1 MGEWSLQRHT
11 SAEPEHTRSDWMTDP
26 SLHGKVGHFLNFLD
40 GANGTDGPTMHCGSV
55 PSKSMGSVRGVTPTN
70 EGDKTN
76 KQRVGANEFELT
88 DPNAEELTITN
99 EGELTNSNESE
110 LMRWS

>member
-1 MGEWSLQRHT
+1 MRLR
-11 SAEPEHTRSDWMTDP
+11 PI
-26 SLHGKVGHFLNFLD
+26 KV
-40 GANGTDGPTMHCGSV
+40 NGIRP
-55 PSKSMGSVRGVTPTN
+55 RVTPTN

-88 DPNAEELTITN
+88 DPNAEELTNTN